1 MSEMTYQSSIS
12 PNQKKTKFSSDSPEA
27 FNYQLK
33 GYNKKLDNSN
43 MQYISSFEKKENHAK
58 NRKMQQARYNN
69 IKRFRREFP

>member
-12 PNQKKTKFSSDSPEA
+12 PNQKKTKFSSDSPEP

-43 MQYISSFEKKENHAK
+43 M
-58 NRKMQQARYNN
+58 
-69 IKRFRREFP
+69 